1 MRVVFHIRVV
11 RTASMERVRQTR
23 SSLTSGDHIMH
34 KRWSMS
40 ALVTMLAAAVVP
52 LHANADVGD
61 TIQWQSIVG
70 IVQANNVVGVGAG
83 AIAGGGQPWT
93 TSGGHATVNLR
104 TGQVTFEVRG
114 LVFAGGNTIG
124 TPLPVAQVTGT
135 LVCDTNG
142 SAGGTSVQVHTPVV
156 PLDSEGDAQF
166 SGSVGP
172 LPAVCVSE
180 PDIAFLVRVP
190 GLNRWIANGAVLR

>member
-1 MRVVFHIRVV
+1 MH
-11 RTASMERVRQTR
+11 AR
-23 SSLTSGDHIMH
+23 S
-34 KRWSMS
+34 SMS
-40 ALVTMLAAAVVP
+40 AVVTLLAGSLVS
-52 LHANADVGD
+52 LHAYADAGD

-83 AIAGGGQPWT
+83 SITGGGQPWT
-93 TSGGHATVNLR
+93 TSGGHASVNLR
-104 TGQVTFEVRG
+104 TGQVAFEVRG

-124 TPLPVAQVTGT
+124 TPAPIAQVTGT

-142 SAGGTSVQVHTPVV
+142 SAGAGGNSVLVHTSAV
-156 PLDSEGDAQF
+156 PLDSEGNARF

-172 LPAVCVSE
+172 LPSVCITERDV
-180 PDIAFLVRVP
+180 AFLVRVP